1 MIHEAPEKVPS
12 ISPNRDCLSIC
23 DALRHIGVETIGSAS
38 GMPFD
43 FRVIVCAIICSD
55 FDRPLAGQSDKEL
68 PPATEQTGGLG
79 MRFYRQS
86 GAVVT
91 PTDARSIGFMH
102 TIHRFSESRMMGQP
116 PG

>member
-1 MIHEAPEKVPS
+1 
-12 ISPNRDCLSIC
+12 
-23 DALRHIGVETIGSAS
+23 
-38 GMPFD
+38 MPFD
-43 FRVIVCAIICSD
+43 VSELRRLAQHLGCPSIFRVIVCAIICSD

-68 PPATEQTGGLG
+68 PPAREQTGGLG

-116 PG
+116 PGGELKWLFAAN